1 MTIQGFD
8 GLASFANRDELIV
21 QIIASCRILVS
32 ISFGF
37 RFNYD
42 FIYLNASGLINV
54 SKNWHKFCLI
64 KSKMLIFANTSTVTA
79 GDNAWVLVSAAL
91 VLVMCIPGLFLFY
104 GGLVRSKNVLSI
116 AAQCLALTAMGVL
129 MWWAFGYSLVFGKSL
144 AGSGLGHIFGGTEH
158 FGFADI
164 GTSASTYD
172 GRISSGTF
180 AIFQAMFAAITPAL
194 IIGAVAER
202 MKFSAVM
209 LFSALW
215 TVLVYYP
222 VAHAVWGQTGD
233 FAALANPQA
242 NFKAID
248 FAGGIVVHMTSGW
261 SALIL
266 CMIVGPREGFGK
278 RAMPPHSMVLCVL
291 GTGLLWAGW
300 YGFNAGSALAADGI
314 AVQAFLTTTLCAASA
329 TLSWAA
335 VEIFHRGKPSVL
347 GLCSGSIAGLATIT
361 NATGF
366 VSTTS
371 AVIIGVVAGT
381 LSYGACSYLKG
392 KLKYDDALDTF
403 GVHGVGGT
411 IGAIA
416 TALLVCP
423 KVNPATESLNSSSLL
438 KGQLI
443 AMAVCIIL
451 SLVTTAIIAKL
462 VQKIIG
468 LRPSEEEEAQGLDI
482 ADHGE
487 EGYNHG

>member
-1 MTIQGFD
+1 MLKIWH
-8 GLASFANRDELIV
+8 
-21 QIIASCRILVS
+21 
-32 ISFGF
+32 
-37 RFNYD
+37 
-42 FIYLNASGLINV
+42 NV
-54 SKNWHKFCLI
+54 CLI
-64 KSKMLIFANTSTVTA
+64 KSIMLIFATTSTVNA

-116 AAQCLALTAMGVL
+116 AAQCLALTAMGIL
-129 MWWAFGYSLVFGKSL
+129 MWWGFGYSLVFGTSL
-144 AGSGLGHIFGGTEH
+144 SGSSLGHIFGGTEH
-158 FGFADI
+158 FGFAGI
-164 GTSASTYD
+164 GAGASNYD

-215 TVLVYYP
+215 TLLVYYP
-222 VAHAVWGQTGD
+222 MAHAVWGQSGD
-233 FAALANPQA
+233 FAGITNAQSA
-242 NFKAID
+242 FKAID

-314 AVQAFLTTTLCAASA
+314 AVQSFLTTTLGAAAA

-347 GLCSGSIAGLATIT
+347 GLCSGAIAGLATIT
-361 NATGF
+361 NAAGF
-366 VSTTS
+366 VSTGS
-371 AVIIGVVAGT
+371 AVMIGVIAGA
-381 LSYGACSYLKG
+381 LSYAACSYLKS

-416 TALLVCP
+416 TALLVSP
-423 KVNPATESLNSSSLL
+423 QINPATAGIVSTVL
-438 KGQLI
+438 KGQLV
-443 AMAVCIIL
+443 AMGVCILL
-451 SLVTTAIIAKL
+451 SIVATALIAKL
-462 VQKIIG
+462 VQKTIG

-487 EGYNHG
+487 EGYNHV

>member
-1 MTIQGFD
+1 
-8 GLASFANRDELIV
+8 
-21 QIIASCRILVS
+21 
-32 ISFGF
+32 
-37 RFNYD
+37 
-42 FIYLNASGLINV
+42 
-54 SKNWHKFCLI
+54 
-64 KSKMLIFANTSTVTA
+64 MLIFAATSTVTA

-91 VLVMCIPGLFLFY
+91 VLLMCIPGLFLFY
-104 GGLVRSKNVLSI
+104 GGLVRSKNVLSV
-116 AAQCLALTAMGVL
+116 AAQCLALTAMGIL
-129 MWWAFGYSLVFGKSL
+129 MWWGFGYSLVFGKSL
-144 AGSGLGHIFGGTEH
+144 QGSVTGLFYGGTEH
-158 FGFADI
+158 LAFAGIDS
-164 GTSASTYD
+164 SASIYE

-209 LFSALW
+209 IFSALW
-215 TVLVYYP
+215 TLLVYYP
-222 VAHAVWGQTGD
+222 VAHAVWGQSGD
-233 FAALANPQA
+233 FAGIANAQST
-242 NFKAID
+242 FKAVD

-278 RAMPPHSMVLCVL
+278 RAMAPHSMVLCVL

-314 AVQAFLTTTLCAASA
+314 AVQAFLTTSLAAAAA
-329 TLSWAA
+329 TISWAA

-361 NATGF
+361 NAAGY
-366 VSTTS
+366 VSTSS
-371 AVIIGVVAGT
+371 AVLIGTIAGAA
-381 LSYGACSYLKG
+381 SYWACSYLKG

-416 TALLVCP
+416 TALLICP
-423 KVNPATESLNSSSLL
+423 KVNPATEALKNSSVI
-438 KGQLI
+438 KDQLI
-443 AMAVCIIL
+443 AMVLCIVL
-451 SLVTTAIIAKL
+451 SVVATVIIAKL
-462 VQKIIG
+462 VQKTIG
-468 LRPSEEEEAQGLDI
+468 LRPTEEEEAQGLDI

-487 EGYNHG
+487 EGYNQG